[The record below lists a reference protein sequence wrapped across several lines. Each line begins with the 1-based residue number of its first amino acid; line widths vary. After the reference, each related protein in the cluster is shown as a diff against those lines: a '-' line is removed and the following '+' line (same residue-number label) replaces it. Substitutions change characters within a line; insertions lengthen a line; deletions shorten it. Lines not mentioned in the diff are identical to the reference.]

1 MKVTK
6 ILAIVAVSSSTMF
19 VGASTA
25 MAATDDI
32 VFVPFDQATVV
43 DPDTVTFVTGGVIAA
58 DGTNLCAVNPGS
70 IVFPDGTYPCFI
82 DFRSPDPDPAP
93 QVGQMP
99 VGGVDT
105 GVATPAGRLAAAT
118 PAAAGIAAAGG
129 LAAAIVLLRQRAVR
143 S

>member
-6 ILAIVAVSSSTMF
+6 LPAIVAVSASLALA
-19 VGASTA
+19 GAPV
-25 MAATDDI
+25 AAAAPDEN
-32 VFVPFDQATVV
+32 VFVPFDEATVV
-43 DPDTVTFVTGGVIAA
+43 DPNTVTFVTGGVLAA

-82 DFRSPDPDPAP
+82 DFESPGPDAAP

-105 GVATPAGRLAAAT
+105 GVATQTDNLTAVTTLAT
-118 PAAAGIAAAGG
+118 IAAGTGS
-129 LAAAIVLLRQRAVR
+129 LALALVLLRRRTVR

>member
-1 MKVTK
+1 MKLTK
-6 ILAIVAVSSSTMF
+6 MLTIVAVSSS
-19 VGASTA
+19 A
-25 MAATDDI
+25 MVLGTSSAATATDDT

-82 DFRSPDPDPAP
+82 DFRSPDPAPAP
-93 QVGQMP
+93 QVGQLP

-105 GVATPAGRLAAAT
+105 GVVTPTGRPDAAT
-118 PAAAGIAAAGG
+118 PVAAGVAAVGG
-129 LAAAIVLLRQRAVR
+129 LAAAIMLLRQRAVR
-143 S
+143 G